1 MKVHEIMTVDPIC
14 CYSTETA
21 DIAAKRM
28 KEHNIGAIPVV
39 ESEKSYKIVGV
50 ITDRDLCLAVIAD
63 GKEARATQLHELMH
77 APVVWCGPD
86 DEVDKV
92 AELMKAQQIRR
103 IPVLDS
109 EHKIQG
115 IVSTA
120 DITLYSDLSPEC
132 VEETFRN
139 ISRESEQE
147 YVDRDLWG
155 AMYIAPDTGSGP
167 DVAK

>member
-14 CYSTETA
+14 CYGTETA
-21 DIAAKRM
+21 DVAAKRM

-39 ESEKSYKIVGV
+39 ENEKSYRVVGV
-50 ITDRDLCLAVIAD
+50 ITDRDLCMAVIAD
-63 GKEARATQLHELMH
+63 GKDPKATRLDQLMH
-77 APVVWCGPD
+77 TPVVWCGPD

-92 AELMKAQQIRR
+92 AELMRAQQVRR

-139 ISRESEQE
+139 ISKESEQE
-147 YVDRDLWG
+147 FIDRDLWG
-155 AMYIAPDTGSGP
+155 AMYIAPDTGTGP
-167 DVAK
+167 DVDK